1 MAKLFKN
8 YNTLTE
14 YEVNTNKPANVIY
27 FIKDKI

>member
-1 MAKLFKN
+1 MAKPFKN

-14 YEVNTNKPANVIY
+14 YEADTNKLANVIC